1 MGNKT
6 HWIIDAN
13 NRQIHILPLEHLKT
27 SRIKLTKI
35 WIRLI
40 MWLTKINLNSS
51 TIRSRLSTSRTTRVD
66 NKTVQEILDGKT
78 SNLTKINRIKMDILK
93 ILMDRTSKT
102 IRSNKNPK
110 RVSKMMRTI
119 QTRNS
124 SQVISSLAHIRWRKE
139 LNLLITRGVVTKI
152 ILWTHSTSLTDLPST
167 LSTLILSKMT
177 LNIRL
182 SRVKTWNRERIMS

>member
-93 ILMDRTSKT
+93 ILKDRTSKT